1 MENKSDRGVY
11 LRSENAKNAKC
22 FYTVCSKIQLL
33 VKKVNNLNY

>member
-22 FYTVCSKIQLL
+22 FLYGVFQNTITC
-33 VKKVNNLNY
+33 